1 MEHVR
6 GVALRDLQDKEIPQE
21 YSKNLTKCKA
31 LSVIQERNALGE
43 NSGNVGHVP
52 GIEGQVG
59 DSREN
64 Q

>member
-21 YSKNLTKCKA
+21 YRKNLTKCKA

-43 NSGNVGHVP
+43 NSAM
-52 GIEGQVG
+52 
-59 DSREN
+59 
-64 Q
+64 